1 MRFFRRSAPILHV
14 IVQSVAGMALF
25 AAEPSAP
32 DFERDIQP
40 ILAEH
45 CSACHGV
52 DAAARQAGL
61 RLDTRDGA
69 LAGGDSGP
77 TAIVPGSSAVSLL
90 THRIR
95 ATDATTVM
103 PPPEAQNPLTESQ
116 QTLLERWIDS
126 GAPYAA
132 HWAFSAPKRLPVP
145 EVVPPAAHPI
155 DAFVRAKIATHGLAP
170 SPPADPAILCRRL
183 WLDLVGLPPSA
194 DDQAAYLR
202 DGHDA
207 TVDRLLTS
215 TRYGEKWAR
224 HWLDLARYCDTNGY
238 EKDSPRE
245 QWTWR
250 DWVIRSLNRD
260 LPYDQFVIEQVAG
273 DLLPNATQ
281 DQIVAT
287 GFLRNSMLNEE
298 GAIIPEEFRM
308 VEMFD
313 RMDCLGKAVLGISSQ
328 CAQCHSHKFD
338 PITQREYYGL
348 FAFLNNTH
356 EARSSVYTSAQLDQI
371 ASIRQRLIQ
380 ADAAV
385 KAARPN
391 WEAEQ
396 NAWADS
402 VAAGL
407 IYWTP
412 LDAIELGSVGGL
424 NHPTQEEDQVILTLG
439 MHGPEIFVVTEPTIS
454 GVTGLRVEALTHG
467 DLFQFGP
474 GRHGPWAL
482 GEVEASVQRPGNDA
496 WEKVALVEATADFSE
511 PESAPPPPADKPNE
525 KRSIGP
531 VANLVD
537 GNHATWW
544 KADRGPG
551 RRHQPSSA
559 VLRFENPL
567 DLSPATKFKVA
578 LHWPGTPSLIG
589 AVRLS
594 LTTAPAPTALPID
607 HACIVAFQKPV
618 ADRTDADRE
627 AIFEAWRKTVP
638 ELKTADDAISAI
650 WREMPQAP
658 TTVLH
663 LAERDGAHRRTTR
676 LLNRGNWMQPLE
688 AVEPHLPAALHPLPA
703 GAPPNRLG
711 FAMWL
716 VSPDSPLAARV
727 AVNRVWQAIFGQGLA
742 EVPDDFGTRSP
753 MPLHRELLDWL
764 AVDFPQQG
772 WSQKQLIRRI
782 VTSDTYKQSSRA
794 TPEALA
800 ADPTNRLLARGPR
813 FRADAEVVRDLTL
826 SVSGL
831 ITHAIG
837 GPGVMAPVPQN
848 VLDYNYGGVSWKA
861 AEGPERYRRSIYLH
875 RKRSMPDPLLSSFDS
890 PNGDIACARRL
901 RSNTPLS
908 ALAGLNEPVFVE
920 AARALALQTLR
931 EGGPDD
937 TTRIRHAFSICTGH
951 TPSADETAAILTFLH
966 AQRRRI
972 ADGWLDSREVATGST
987 ETIPD
992 LPPGTTPQDAAAW
1005 TLVARVLL
1013 NLDETVTKH

>member
-1 MRFFRRSAPILHV
+1 MHCLHIAAPGLLVLLLTGGTLWSAEMP
-14 IVQSVAGMALF
+14 
-25 AAEPSAP
+25 PP
-32 DFERDIQP
+32 DFEREIQP

-52 DAAARQAGL
+52 DGASRQAGL
-61 RLDTRDGA
+61 RLDSRAGA

-77 TAIVPGSSAVSLL
+77 TAIVPGEAAESLVV
-90 THRIR
+90 HRIR
-95 ATDATTVM
+95 STDADTIM
-103 PPPEAQNPLTESQ
+103 PPPETQKPLSEAQKV
-116 QTLLERWIDS
+116 LLERWIDG

-132 HWAFSAPKRLPVP
+132 HWAFVAPKRSPIPRVSPPVS
-145 EVVPPAAHPI
+145 HPI
-155 DAFVRAKIATHGLAP
+155 DSFIREKLPAQGLEP

-183 WLDLVGLPPSA
+183 WLDIVGLPPSA
-194 DDQAAYLR
+194 DDLAAYLR
-202 DGHDA
+202 DGHEA
-207 TVDRLLTS
+207 TVDRLLES
-215 TRYGEKWAR
+215 PRYGEKWAR
-224 HWLDLARYCDTNGY
+224 HWLDLARYSDTNGY

-245 QWTWR
+245 QWAWR
-250 DWVIRSLNRD
+250 DWVIDSLNRD
-260 LPYDQFVIEQVAG
+260 LPYDRFVIEQIAG
-273 DLLPNATQ
+273 DLLPGATQ

-313 RMDCLGKAVLGISSQ
+313 RMDCLGKAVLGISAQ
-328 CAQCHSHKFD
+328 CAQCHAHKFD
-338 PITQREYYGL
+338 PLPQEDYYGL
-348 FAFLNNTH
+348 FAFLNNTY
-356 EARSSVYTSAQLDQI
+356 EARSFVHTPAQLEQI
-371 ASIRQRLIQ
+371 ASIGRRLAE

-385 KAARPN
+385 KAARPT
-391 WEAEQ
+391 WQTEMD
-396 NAWADS
+396 AWAQA

-407 IYWTP
+407 IPWTP

-424 NHPTQEEDQVILTLG
+424 NHPTQEEDNVILTLG
-439 MHGPEIFVVTEPTIS
+439 MHGPEIFVVTEPRMA
-454 GVTGLRVEALTHG
+454 GVTGMRIEALLHG
-467 DLFQFGP
+467 DLFQNGP

-482 GEVEASVQRPGNDA
+482 AEVEAFVQRPGIEA
-496 WEKVALVEATADFSE
+496 WEKVGLVEPSGDFSE

-551 RRHQPSSA
+551 RRHQPSAA
-559 VLRFENPL
+559 VLRFEKPL
-567 DLSPATKFKVA
+567 DLPEGTKLKIA

-589 AVRLS
+589 ATRLS
-594 LTTAPAPTALPID
+594 LTTAPAPAAAPID
-607 HACIVAFQKPV
+607 HACILALGLP
-618 ADRTDADRE
+618 AGARSDAERG

-638 ELKTADDAISAI
+638 ELTDHNDAIGKI
-650 WREMPQAP
+650 WREVPEGQ
-658 TTVLH
+658 TSVLH
-663 LAERDGAHRRTTR
+663 LAERDRAHARKTRR
-676 LLNRGNWMQPLE
+676 LDRGNWMQALE
-688 AVEPHLPAALHPLPA
+688 VVEPHVPAALHPLPT
-703 GAPPNRLG
+703 GAPANRLG

-753 MPLHRELLDWL
+753 VPLHRGLLDWL
-764 AVDFPQQG
+764 AVEFPEQG
-772 WSQKQLIRRI
+772 WSQKRLIRGI

-794 TPEALA
+794 SPA
-800 ADPTNRLLARGPR
+800 AIAIDPTNRFLARGPR
-813 FRADAEVVRDLTL
+813 FRADAEVVRDLAL

-831 ITHAIG
+831 VTHSLG

-861 AEGPERYRRSIYLH
+861 AEGADRYRRSVYLH

-901 RSNTPLS
+901 RSNTPLA

-920 AARALALQTLR
+920 AARALALKTLR
-931 EGGPDD
+931 EGGGDD
-937 TTRIRHAFSICTGH
+937 TARIGHAFSACTGRL
-951 TPSADETAAILTFLH
+951 PSGDETGTILAFLD

-972 ADGWLDSREVATGST
+972 GDGWLDSRQLATGSAD
-987 ETIPD
+987 TIPP

-1005 TLVARVLL
+1005 TLVSRILL
-1013 NLDETVTKH
+1013 NLDETVSKH